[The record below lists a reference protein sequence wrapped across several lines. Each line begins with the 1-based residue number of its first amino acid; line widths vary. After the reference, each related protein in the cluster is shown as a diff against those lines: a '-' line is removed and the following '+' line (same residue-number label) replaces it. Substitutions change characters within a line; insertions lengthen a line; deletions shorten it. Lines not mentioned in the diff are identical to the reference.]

1 MKKFMALYMAN
12 RAAVDQMMKASPADM
27 KAGMDAWM
35 AWDKANKKSIKEL
48 GAPLGKTKRV
58 DTKGM
63 SDTKNE
69 ITGYSIIEGDSFESV
84 AKIFKGHPHLQHP
97 GTSIDILEVMPL
109 PGM

>member
-12 RAAVDQMMKASPADM
+12 KSAIDQMMKAPPEEM
-27 KAGMDAWM
+27 KKGMDAWM
-35 AWDKANKKSIKEL
+35 SWHQANKKAVTEL
-48 GAPLGKTKRV
+48 GAPLGKTKRI

-69 ITGYSIIEGDSFESV
+69 ITGYSIVEGDSFESV
-84 AKIFKGHPHLQHP
+84 AKIFKGHPHLQHA
-97 GTSIDILEVMPL
+97 GTSIDLIEVMPL